1 MLKQI
6 QGFQLSPQQKRLWLL
21 QQDNSVYCATAAILI
36 TGNLKVDVLQST
48 FKQVINR
55 NEILRTN
62 FYKISGIK
70 IPIQVIE
77 DNPSFCLHEESC
89 LESEIDQ
96 LFQQASQ
103 RDFNWEKS
111 PLLHI
116 NLIKLL
122 PEKHILL
129 ISLPAICADTA
140 TLNNLVNE
148 ISRCY
153 SSCLLGKEITDEP
166 LQYADIS
173 AWQNELLQAEETA
186 EETTA
191 QRKYWQQLDISV
203 DTCKLSFEHRL
214 SETRDFKPRFL
225 SLPVKSNFLTEIDE
239 ICQQYQTSK
248 TVLLL
253 TTWLILLWRLTGSKQ
268 IIGMGCD
275 GRNYEDLVSA
285 LGLFAKYLPLICDLE
300 ESDRFSD
307 ILIKVTNYTTELA
320 EWQDFSWEA
329 NEQSIEQPFFPFCF
343 DFQEAATKYV
353 ADEVSFTIYQQY
365 VCFDRF
371 KVKLSCVSALDNSL
385 NAEFHYDANLFNPA
399 DIERLASQWQTLLGS
414 ILKNPTGVISQLD
427 ILSEQERHRLLIDF
441 NNTKTAEPE
450 YECIHHWFEQQC
462 DRTPDNI
469 AVIFQNQQLTYKELN
484 TKANQLAHYLQ
495 QLGVGSDVLVGICI
509 EREPLM
515 AIALFAI
522 LKAGGA
528 YVPIDPNYPLERKA
542 FIISDTQMPVLLTQQ
557 HLQDNLPGATQAKV
571 ICLDADWQVIDQQPT
586 ENPLSQTSALNLAYL
601 IYTSGS
607 TGKPKGTMIPHCG
620 LINYLSWCLEAYAV
634 DQGIGTLVHSP
645 ISFDLTITSLF
656 PPLLV
661 GRSVN
666 LLPENQ
672 GIETLSQALIQNHNL
687 SLVKITPAHLELL
700 KTLSP
705 ETVAERTRAF
715 IIGGEN
721 LTSQHIGFWQE
732 FAPGTI
738 LVNEYGPTETVVG
751 CCIYQIP
758 SDRHQPSSIPIGQPI
773 ANTQLYVLDK
783 HLQPVPVGVPG
794 ELYIGGKGLAR
805 GYLNRPELTAE
816 KFIPNPF
823 SKIPGERLYK
833 TGDLVSHSPTGVLE
847 FLGRIDNQVKLRGF
861 RIELEEIA
869 AVLLQHS
876 AVKESVAIVREDV
889 AGDQRL
895 VAYIVV
901 NPESTFAINDLR
913 DFLQQKLPDY
923 MIPSVFV
930 PLKNLPLT
938 PNGKI
943 DRQALPA
950 PDSIRPE
957 QAGLFVAPR
966 NYTEVELARIWA
978 EVLQLKQVG
987 VYDNFFN
994 LGGHSLLATQLISRV
1009 RDAFQVE
1016 LLVRQIFEAPTV
1028 ADLAAIV
1035 IKKLA
1040 EQTDEELLA
1049 EALAELEELS

>member
-21 QQDNSVYCATAAILI
+21 QQDNSAYCARSAVLI
-36 TGNLKVDVLQST
+36 EGNLQVDV
-48 FKQVINR
+48 FKTAFKKIIDR

-62 FYKISGIK
+62 FHQTSGIK

-77 DNPSFCLHEESC
+77 NNPSLCLHEESY
-89 LESEIDQ
+89 LEAEINQ
-96 LFQQASQ
+96 IFQQVSKQ
-103 RDFNWEKS
+103 YFDWKKS

-116 NLIKLL
+116 NLVKLL

-129 ISLPAICADTA
+129 INLPAMCADTA

-148 ISRCY
+148 ISHCY
-153 SSCLLGKEITDEP
+153 SSCLLGKEITSEP
-166 LQYADIS
+166 LQYADIA
-173 AWQNELLQAEETA
+173 AWQNELLQAEEI
-186 EETTA
+186 TA
-191 QRKYWQQLDISV
+191 QRKYWQQLDISALN
-203 DTCKLSFEHRL
+203 TCKLSFEYQL
-214 SETRDFKPRFL
+214 SETRDFKPEFL
-225 SLPVKSNFLTEIDE
+225 SLPVKNNFLVEIDS

-248 TVLLL
+248 TVLFL
-253 TTWLILLWRLTGSKQ
+253 TTWLILLWRLTGKSKQ

-285 LGLFAKYLPLICDLE
+285 LGLFAKYLPLVCDLAA
-300 ESDRFSD
+300 SDRFSD
-307 ILIKVTNYTTELA
+307 ILTKVTNHTAELA
-320 EWQDFSWEA
+320 EWQESFSWET
-329 NEQSIEQPFFPFCF
+329 NEQSQEQPFFPFCF
-343 DFQEAATKYV
+343 EFQEAAPKYIT
-353 ADEVSFTIYQQY
+353 DDVSFTLYQQY

-371 KVKLSCVSALDNSL
+371 KVKLACISTADNSL
-385 NAEFHYDANLFNPA
+385 NAEFHYDANLFYQA
-399 DIERLASQWQTLLGS
+399 DIQRLANQWQTLLAS
-414 ILKNPTGVISQLD
+414 IVENPTSVISQLN
-427 ILSEQERHRLLIDF
+427 ILSTQERQQLLIDF
-441 NNTKTAEPE
+441 NQTKTAEPE
-450 YECIHHWFEQQC
+450 HECIQHWFEQQC

-469 AVIFQNQQLTYKELN
+469 AVIYQNQQLTYGELN

-509 EREPLM
+509 ERQPLM

-542 FIISDTQMPVLLTQQ
+542 FILSDTQMPVLLTQQ
-557 HLQDNLPGATQAKV
+557 HLQDNLPQATQTQV
-571 ICLDADWQVIDQQPT
+571 ICLDADWQAIDQQPQ
-586 ENPLSQTSALNLAYL
+586 ENPVSQTSALNLAYL

-607 TGKPKGTMIPHCG
+607 TGKPKGTMIPHSG
-620 LINYLSWCLEAYAV
+620 LINYLSWCIKAYRV

-656 PPLLV
+656 SPLLV
-661 GRSVN
+661 GCSVN

-672 GIETLSQALIQNHNL
+672 GIETLSQALLQSHNL

-705 ETVAERTRAF
+705 ETVAGRTRAF

-721 LTSQHIGFWQE
+721 LTSQHIDFWQE
-732 FAPGTI
+732 FTPDTM

-751 CCIYQIP
+751 CCIYQV
-758 SDRHQPSSIPIGQPI
+758 SDRYQSGSIPIGQPI

-794 ELYIGGKGLAR
+794 ELYIAGKGLAR
-805 GYLNRPELTAE
+805 GYLNRSELTAE

-823 SKIPGERLYK
+823 SQEPGERLYK

-847 FLGRIDNQVKLRGF
+847 FLGRIDHQVKLRGF

-869 AVLLQHS
+869 AVLLKYPSVQ
-876 AVKESVAIVREDV
+876 ESVAIVREDV
-889 AGDQRL
+889 VGDQRL

-901 NPESTFAINDLR
+901 NPESAFNINDLR

-923 MIPSVFV
+923 MVPSLFV

-950 PDSIRPE
+950 PDQVRPE
-957 QAGLFVAPR
+957 QAGLFIAPR
-966 NYTEVELARIWA
+966 NSTEIELANIWA
-978 EVLQLKQVG
+978 ELLRIERIG
-987 VYDNFFN
+987 VYDNFFD

-1016 LLVRQIFEAPTV
+1016 LLVRHIFAAPTV

-1035 IKKLA
+1035 VKKLT
-1040 EQTDEELLA
+1040 EQADEKLLA
-1049 EALAELEELS
+1049 EALAELEESS